1 MMSKNMAKRKYSP
14 LLLLTHDYAIIGEYG
29 TFVSNY
35 IYYKNS

>member
-1 MMSKNMAKRKYSP
+1 MSKNMAKRKYNP
-14 LLLLTHDYAIIGEYG
+14 LLFLTHDYAIIGEYG